1 MTHPPSKVSELN
13 SLEHSFNRQILSDLL
28 SPVLSSDKLTIL
40 ENMYANVSSLHL
52 NFSEFI
58 AFLLETPVWQ
68 KLALQSPGYS
78 ALCLEFSQ
86 VVDDLYKH
94 VAVEPSY
101 HSRKHFIDVCL
112 STHLLVLHNDSILN
126 HENHLWYLSSDQCW
140 HLLLSAMAHDVGHLG
155 RSNQTPYEQEELA
168 IQHLERFLDSKTFK
182 NQSTCKEV
190 TKQIILATEPRDRSS
205 LITRIQSGVALS
217 SQDQLGMLMV
227 EADLL
232 ASVLPIKGVELGI
245 KLSNEIMPQ
254 DEALANFIK
263 SSEGRLSF
271 LKSVAFLSDQSHSLG
286 LDQILKTAILQIT
299 QE

>member
-13 SLEHSFNRQILSDLL
+13 SLEHSYNRKILSDLL

-40 ENMYANVSSLHL
+40 ENMYAKVSSLHL

-58 AFLLETPVWQ
+58 TILLETPVWK
-68 KLALQSPGYS
+68 KLSIQSPGYS
-78 ALCLEFSQ
+78 DLCLDFSH
-86 VVDDLYKH
+86 VVDHLYKDIE
-94 VAVEPSY
+94 VEPSY

-112 STHLLVLHNDSILN
+112 STHLLILQNESIKGDDN
-126 HENHLWYLSSDQCW
+126 NAWYLSSDQCW
-140 HLLLSAMAHDVGHLG
+140 YFLLTAMAHDVGHLG
-155 RSNQTPYEQEELA
+155 RSNQTPYEQEKLA
-168 IQHLERFLDSKTFK
+168 IQHLEGFLDSKTHK
-182 NQSTCKEV
+182 NLSSCKEI

-205 LITRIQSGVALS
+205 LITRVQSGIALS

-245 KLSNEIMPQ
+245 KLSNEIKSQ
-254 DEALANFIK
+254 DEVLANLIK
-263 SSEGRLSF
+263 SSAGRLGF
-271 LKSVAFLSDQSHSLG
+271 LNTVAFLSAQSHLLG
-286 LDQILKTAILQIT
+286 LDQILKTAILKIK

>member
-40 ENMYANVSSLHL
+40 ENMYAKVSSLHL

-58 AFLLETPVWQ
+58 TILLETPVWK
-68 KLALQSPGYS
+68 KLAIQSPGYS
-78 ALCLEFSQ
+78 ELCLEFSQ
-86 VVDDLYKH
+86 AVDDLYKDIE
-94 VAVEPSY
+94 VEPSY

-112 STHLLVLHNDSILN
+112 STHLLILQN
-126 HENHLWYLSSDQCW
+126 EPIKGDVNNAWYLSSDQCW
-140 HLLLSAMAHDVGHLG
+140 HLLLSAIAHDVGHLG
-155 RSNQTPYEQEELA
+155 RSNLTPYEQEELA
-168 IQHLERFLDSKTFK
+168 IQHLERFLNSKTFI
-182 NQSTCKEV
+182 NQSTCKEI

-205 LITRIQSGVALS
+205 LITRVQSGVALS
-217 SQDQLGMLMV
+217 SQDKLGMLMV

-232 ASVLPIKGVELGI
+232 ASVLPIKGLELGMQ
-245 KLSNEIMPQ
+245 LSHEIMPQ
-254 DEALANFIK
+254 DEVLANFIK

-271 LKSVAFLSDQSHSLG
+271 LISVAFLSAQSHLLG
-286 LDQILKTAILQIT
+286 LDQILKTAILKIT